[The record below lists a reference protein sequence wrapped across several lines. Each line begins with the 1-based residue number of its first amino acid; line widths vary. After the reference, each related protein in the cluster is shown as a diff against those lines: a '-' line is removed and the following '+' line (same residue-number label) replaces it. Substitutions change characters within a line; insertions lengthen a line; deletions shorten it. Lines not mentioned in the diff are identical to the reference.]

1 MTGMEVNDITSE
13 QIINLGRLSD
23 LQERLDSF
31 ASKNTDFQEFAL
43 NKQTRKFNTKMEA
56 DFQVFLAQAKKQP
69 QETNKLLETYG
80 SEK

>member
-1 MTGMEVNDITSE
+1 MPGMEVNDITSE

-23 LQERLDSF
+23 LQERLDTFS
-31 ASKNTDFQEFAL
+31 SKNPDFQEFSL

-56 DFQVFLAQAKKQP
+56 DFQIFQAQAKNHP